1 MHPAAAVHVV
11 ERPGDLRDDAVQPRR
26 DLINARGGLFLEI
39 GMRVEFHHE
48 VRQTAR
54 RRELVDADDGGMV
67 EAAGHH
73 DFVPEQP
80 ALACISGHL
89 RNDDLCRHPLA

>member
-1 MHPAAAVHVV
+1 
-11 ERPGDLRDDAVQPRR
+11 
-26 DLINARGGLFLEI
+26 
-39 GMRVEFHHE
+39 
-48 VRQTAR
+48 
-54 RRELVDADDGGMV
+54 MV

-89 RNDDLCRHPLA
+89 GNDDLCRHPLA